1 MHSGK
6 IDVQRFIFDNMKVAV
21 LVLPDVLD
29 TSLGIT
35 LDVMSA
41 ANRLAGQQGRPL
53 PFRPVLTGSSRS
65 LRSSAGLRVDL
76 VPMHLLPA
84 ADLVIVPGA
93 NRPLPQEIDDW
104 LATRPVQKA
113 VGWLKAQ
120 AGEGATLA
128 ASCAG
133 TFVLAETGLLDGG
146 VATTSWWLAP
156 HFRRRY
162 PRIELDMDKMVV
174 GNGRLLCA
182 GAAFS
187 QADLMLELVARHA
200 GPALAQEC
208 ARYLMLDRR
217 SSQMR
222 YAIPHH
228 LAQQHPVVCEAERW
242 IRRRLDQPFKLGDLA
257 SALHLTPRTLAR
269 RFEASLGMSPLR
281 FVQRLRVEQARHLLQ
296 TTKLPLQTVAERVG
310 YAEAATLRKLLAR
323 SGGH

>member
-1 MHSGK
+1 
-6 IDVQRFIFDNMKVAV
+6 
-21 LVLPDVLD
+21 
-29 TSLGIT
+29 
-35 LDVMSA
+35 
-41 ANRLAGQQGRPL
+41 
-53 PFRPVLTGSSRS
+53 
-65 LRSSAGLRVDL
+65 LRVDL
-76 VPMHLLPA
+76 VPMQSLPA

-93 NRPLPQEIDDW
+93 NRPHPQEIDDW
-104 LATRPVQKA
+104 LAARAVQKSI
-113 VGWLKAQ
+113 GWLQAQ
-120 AGEGATLA
+120 AGEGAALA

-162 PRIELDMDKMVV
+162 PQVELDMDKMVV
-174 GNGRLLCA
+174 GDGRLLCA

-228 LAQQHPVVCEAERW
+228 LARQHPVVCEAERW
-242 IRRRLDQPFKLGDLA
+242 IRRRLDQPFRLGELA

-269 RFEASLGMSPLR
+269 RFEASLGMTPLR

-296 TTKLPLQTVAERVG
+296 TTRLPLQAVAERVG

-323 SGGH
+323 SGEGGRLRRPGT